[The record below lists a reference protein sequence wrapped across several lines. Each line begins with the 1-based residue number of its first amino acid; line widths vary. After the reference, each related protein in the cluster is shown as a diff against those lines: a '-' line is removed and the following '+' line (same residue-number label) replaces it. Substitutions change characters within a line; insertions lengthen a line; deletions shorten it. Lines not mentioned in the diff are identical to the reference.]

1 MARPLRLEFPG
12 ALYHITSRG
21 NAGQEVFLD
30 DEDRL
35 AFLEILAEVVER
47 YRFRC
52 YAYCLMGN
60 HYHLLIETP
69 EANLSRGMRQL
80 NGVYTQRFNRRHKRS
95 GHLFQGRYKAILVEK
110 DPYLLEL
117 ARYIVLNPVRA
128 GLVRYPGR
136 WRWSSYR
143 ATAGLEEPPA
153 FLEVERLLSQFDPDP
168 ERARRKYRRFVA
180 QGKGVEIWDELKGGV
195 ILGRE
200 EFVEKLKPVLQ
211 GKQATVEIPRKE
223 RLVHRPGLRELFVGV
238 EEREDRDERIHRA
251 VVEYGYRLREVG
263 EYLGLHYSTVS
274 RIVGRWKSKVKTSY
288 IES

>member
-1 MARPLRLEFPG
+1 MARPLRVEFPG
-12 ALYHITSRG
+12 ALYHVTSRG

-30 DEDRL
+30 DGDRL
-35 AFLEILAEVVER
+35 NFLDILAEVVER
-47 YRFRC
+47 YRFIC

-60 HYHLLIETP
+60 HYHLLLETP

-110 DPYLLEL
+110 DAYLLEV

-128 GLVRYPGR
+128 GLVRSPGR

-143 ATAGLEEPPA
+143 ATAGLEEPPQ
-153 FLEVERLLSQFDPDP
+153 FLKVEWLLSQFDLRP
-168 ERARRKYRRFVA
+168 ERARRAYRRFVA
-180 QGKGVEIWDELKGGV
+180 QGKRITIWDELKGGV

-200 EFVEKLKPVLQ
+200 KFVEELKPVLE
-211 GKQATVEIPRKE
+211 GKRSLVEIPRKE
-223 RLVHRPGLRELFVGV
+223 RLVHRPKLEELFAGV
-238 EEREDRDERIHRA
+238 RKKEERDERIYRA
-251 VVEYGYRLREVG
+251 VVKYGYKLREVG

-274 RIVGRWKSKVKTSY
+274 RIVSRQKSKVKS
-288 IES
+288 

>member
-21 NAGQEVFLD
+21 NAGQKIFTD

-35 AFLEILAEVVER
+35 AFLEIIAEVVER

-110 DPYLLEL
+110 DPYLLVL

-143 ATAGLEEPPA
+143 ATAGLEEPPT

-223 RLVHRPGLRELFVGV
+223 RLVHRPELEELFEGV
-238 EEREDRDERIHRA
+238 EDREDRDERIYRA

-274 RIVGRWKSKVKTSY
+274 RIVGRWKSKVKT
-288 IES
+288 

>member
-1 MARPLRLEFPG
+1 MARPLRVEFPG
-12 ALYHITSRG
+12 ALYHVTSRG

-30 DEDRL
+30 DGDRL
-35 AFLEILAEVVER
+35 NFLDILAEVVER
-47 YRFRC
+47 YRFIC

-60 HYHLLIETP
+60 HYHLLLETP

-110 DPYLLEL
+110 DAYLLEV

-128 GLVRYPGR
+128 GLVRSPGR

-143 ATAGLEEPPA
+143 ATAGLEEPPQ
-153 FLEVERLLSQFDPDP
+153 FLKVEWLLSQFDLRP
-168 ERARRKYRRFVA
+168 ERARRAYRRFVA
-180 QGKGVEIWDELKGGV
+180 QGKRITIWDELKGGV

-200 EFVEKLKPVLQ
+200 KFVEELKPVLE
-211 GKQATVEIPRKE
+211 GKRSLVEIPRKE
-223 RLVHRPGLRELFVGV
+223 RLVHRPKLEELFAGV
-238 EEREDRDERIHRA
+238 RKKDERDERIYRA
-251 VVEYGYRLREVG
+251 VVKYGYKLREVG

-274 RIVGRWKSKVKTSY
+274 RIVSRQKSKVKT
-288 IES
+288 

>member
-1 MARPLRLEFPG
+1 MARPLRVEFPG
-12 ALYHITSRG
+12 ALYHVTSRG

-30 DEDRL
+30 DGDRL
-35 AFLEILAEVVER
+35 NFLDILAEVVER
-47 YRFRC
+47 YRFIC

-60 HYHLLIETP
+60 HYHLLLETP

-110 DPYLLEL
+110 DAYLLEV

-128 GLVRYPGR
+128 GLVRSPGR

-143 ATAGLEEPPA
+143 ATAGLEEPPQ
-153 FLEVERLLSQFDPDP
+153 FLKVEWLLSQFDLRP
-168 ERARRKYRRFVA
+168 ERARRAYRRFVA
-180 QGKGVEIWDELKGGV
+180 QGKRITIWDELKGGV

-200 EFVEKLKPVLQ
+200 KFVEELKPVLE
-211 GKQATVEIPRKE
+211 GKRSLVEIPRKE
-223 RLVHRPGLRELFVGV
+223 RLVHRPKLEELFAGV
-238 EEREDRDERIHRA
+238 RKKEERDERIYRA
-251 VVEYGYRLREVG
+251 VVKYGYKLREVG

-274 RIVGRWKSKVKTSY
+274 RIVSRQKSKVKT
-288 IES
+288 

>member
-21 NAGQEVFLD
+21 NAGQEIFLD
-30 DEDRL
+30 DEDRR

-60 HYHLLIETP
+60 HYHLLVETR

-80 NGVYTQRFNRRHKRS
+80 NGVYTQRFNRRHKRT

-143 ATAGLEEPPA
+143 ATAGYGEPPP
-153 FLEVERLLSQFDPDP
+153 FLEVEWLLSQFDPDP
-168 ERARRKYRRFVA
+168 ERARRKYRRFVF
-180 QGKGVEIWDELKGGV
+180 QGKGVEIWGELKGGV

-211 GKQATVEIPRKE
+211 GKQATGEIPRKE
-223 RLVHRPGLRELFVGV
+223 RLVHRPELGELFAGV
-238 EEREDRDERIHRA
+238 KDKGDRDERIYRA

-274 RIVGRWKSKVKTSY
+274 RIVGKWRSKVKT
-288 IES
+288 